1 MEIRYTPLTRSIR
14 QTLTV
19 SGTAFFAWLL
29 YNAANAAEAGAAE
42 SLNQMQMGMGLF
54 GGLALFLFGMEQ
66 MGDGLKAA
74 AGERMKDIL
83 AGLTRTRVHAAVTGA
98 LVTAVIQSS
107 SVTTVLVVGFISAGF
122 MSLTQSVGIIMGAN
136 IGSTFTAQIVAFN
149 VTQYALIMVTAGFY
163 MLFAGK
169 QEKTRHYG
177 AMVMGL
183 GLVFYGMGVMGDAMT
198 PLRSYQPFIEILV
211 SMERPFLGLLA
222 GALFTALVQ
231 SSAATVGIAIALASE
246 GLLSLTGGLTLAL
259 GANIGT
265 CATALLAAIGKPP
278 AAVRASVVHLTFNV
292 VGALIWLPLL
302 SQLADIAVAV
312 SPTSPGLSGVARAAA
327 EVPRQLAN
335 ANTIFNVINTALFLP
350 FTGVFARIAERLV
363 KEKPEAHGA
372 LIEPKFLDEA
382 ALAAPALALENARR
396 ETGRMAEIVQQML
409 VDVAAAVRDRSTER
423 FEALHRK
430 SQEIAVLQA
439 AIFEYLGTIR
449 TGLLSEDESERIQF
463 LTEAV
468 VIFESLASVVAKDF
482 AEIVRQAG
490 DQQPSER
497 TGEMLRGLY
506 ESVLEA
512 LDLCVRAVRDEDG
525 DAADRA
531 VAMNETI
538 ERQALALLARQADRL
553 RPGDPDYLQLA
564 RTQMSIVDKLGRIYD
579 LCARVARAAIPQA
592 TSAAA

>member
-1 MEIRYTPLTRSIR
+1 VGNIEIN
-14 QTLTV
+14 
-19 SGTAFFAWLL
+19 WLQL
-29 YNAANAAEAGAAE
+29 
-42 SLNQMQMGMGLF
+42 GMGLF
-54 GGLALFLFGMEQ
+54 GGLALFLAGLEQ
-66 MGDGLKAA
+66 VSNGLKQA
-74 AGERMKDIL
+74 AGRTLKL
-83 AGLTRTRVHAAVTGA
+83 VLGKLTTNRFTGALTGA
-98 LVTAVIQSS
+98 LVTGVLNSS
-107 SVTTVLVVGFISAGF
+107 SVTTVLVVGFVTAGV
-122 MSLTQSVGIIMGAN
+122 MSLQQSVGVIMGAN
-136 IGSTFTAQIVAFN
+136 IGSTVTAQILAFN
-149 VTQYALIMVTAGFY
+149 IAAYALAPVAIGFF
-163 MLFAGK
+163 MLFAGRRDRVR
-169 QEKTRHYG
+169 QIG
-177 AMVMGL
+177 MMVMGL
-183 GLVFYGMGVMGDAMT
+183 GLVFFGMGLMSDAMR
-198 PLRSYQPFIEILV
+198 PLRSYQPFIDILV
-211 SMERPFLGLLA
+211 SMERPVLGLLA

-292 VGALIWLPLL
+292 VGALLWLPLL
-302 SQLADIAVAV
+302 SLLADIAVAV
-312 SPTSPGLSGVARAAA
+312 SPTSPELSGVARAAA

-335 ANTIFNVINTALFLP
+335 ANTMFNVINTALFLP
-350 FTGVFARIAERLV
+350 FTSVFARIAERLV

-449 TGLLSEDESERIQF
+449 TGLLSEDESQRVQF

-468 VIFESLASVVAKDF
+468 VTFESIASVVAKDF
-482 AEIVRQAG
+482 AEIMRQLG
-490 DQQPSER
+490 DQQPSEQTR
-497 TGEMLRGLY
+497 EMIRGLY

-538 ERQALALLARQADRL
+538 ERQAQELLARQADRL

-564 RTQMSIVDKLGRIYD
+564 RMQMSIVDKLARIYD
-579 LCARVARAAIPQA
+579 LCARVARTAIPQA

>member
-1 MEIRYTPLTRSIR
+1 VETIEID
-14 QTLTV
+14 
-19 SGTAFFAWLL
+19 WLQL
-29 YNAANAAEAGAAE
+29 
-42 SLNQMQMGMGLF
+42 GMGLL
-54 GGLALFLFGMEQ
+54 GGLALFLAGLELLS
-66 MGDGLKAA
+66 DGLKQA
-74 AGERMKDIL
+74 AGRTLKLVLEK
-83 AGLTRTRVHAAVTGA
+83 LTTNRVTGALTGA
-98 LVTAVIQSS
+98 LVTGVLNSS
-107 SVTTVLVVGFISAGF
+107 SVTTVLVVGFVTAGV
-122 MSLTQSVGIIMGAN
+122 MSLQQSVGVIMGAN
-136 IGSTFTAQIVAFN
+136 IGSTVTAQILAFN
-149 VTQYALIMVTAGFY
+149 IAAYALAPVTIGFF
-163 MLFAGK
+163 MRFAGRRDRVR
-169 QEKTRHYG
+169 QIG
-177 AMVMGL
+177 MMVMGL
-183 GLVFYGMGVMGDAMT
+183 GLVFFGMGLMSDAMR
-198 PLRSYQPFIEILV
+198 PLRSYPPFIEILV
-211 SMERPFLGLLA
+211 SMERPVLGLLA

-278 AAVRASVVHLTFNV
+278 AAVRAAVVHLTFNV
-292 VGALIWLPLL
+292 VGALLWLPLL
-302 SQLADIAVAV
+302 SLLADIAVKV
-312 SPTSPGLSGVARAAA
+312 SPTSPELSGVARAAA

-335 ANTIFNVINTALFLP
+335 ANTMFNVINTALFLP
-350 FTGVFARIAERLV
+350 FTGVLAWIAERLV

-382 ALAAPALALENARR
+382 ALAAPALALLNARR

-409 VDVAAAVRDRSTER
+409 VDVAAAVRERSTER

-468 VIFESLASVVAKDF
+468 VTFESVASVVAKDF
-482 AEIVRQAG
+482 AEIVRQLG

-497 TGEMLRGLY
+497 TSEMIRGLY

-553 RPGDPDYLQLA
+553 RPGDPDYLELA
-564 RTQMSIVDKLGRIYD
+564 RMQMSIVDKLARIYD
-579 LCARVARAAIPQA
+579 LCARVARASIPQA